1 MAAQA
6 QADAA
11 GATGAADA
19 TDAPATPDR
28 MAGRMAG
35 RAPAGPVRLA
45 GHGLR
50 KSFGSV
56 IVADG
61 VSLEVR
67 GGEALGIIGPN
78 GAGKT
83 TLFHLLAGSLPAD
96 AGRVELDGADV
107 SREPPHR
114 RCRRGLA
121 RTQQIP
127 RPFGDLSVYENALVG
142 AHFGRGHA
150 APHAADRAMHALD
163 RAGLAALADR
173 PASTLGLL
181 ARKRL
186 ELARALA
193 ADPVVLLLDEV
204 AGGLTEAETGEL
216 CGVLDAI
223 RAAGVA
229 LVWVEHGVTS
239 LAGFVDR
246 LLALDRGR
254 VVAVGRPDEVLADP
268 EVQRTYLGDDAA
280 RLAEAETEADADPP
294 GEVPS

>member
-1 MAAQA
+1 MRTAP
-6 QADAA
+6 
-11 GATGAADA
+11 GAPGGA
-19 TDAPATPDR
+19 
-28 MAGRMAG
+28 
-35 RAPAGPVRLA
+35 VRLA
-45 GHGLR
+45 AHGLR
-50 KSFGSV
+50 KSYGSV
-56 IVADG
+56 VVTDG
-61 VSLEVR
+61 VSLEAR

-83 TLFHLLAGSLPAD
+83 TLFHLLAGSVRSD
-96 AGRVELDGADV
+96 AGTVQLDGADV
-107 SREPPHR
+107 SAEAPHR

-142 AHFGRGHA
+142 AGFGRGHA
-150 APHAADRAMHALD
+150 APRAPERAMHALE
-163 RAGLAALADR
+163 RAGIAELADQ
-173 PASTLGLL
+173 PGGSLGLV

-204 AGGLTEAETGEL
+204 AGGLTEDETGEL
-216 CGVLDAI
+216 CRVLDDI

-229 LVWVEHGVTS
+229 LVWVEHAVTS

-268 EVQRTYLGDDAA
+268 HVQRTYFGEGDGV
-280 RLAEAETEADADPP
+280 ADA
-294 GEVPS
+294 

>member
-1 MAAQA
+1 MAGTPATDPA
-6 QADAA
+6 AAA
-11 GATGAADA
+11 GPDP
-19 TDAPATPDR
+19 TDAPAGR
-28 MAGRMAG
+28 HRAGPGTGAG
-35 RAPAGPVRLA
+35 RAPVGPVRLA
-45 GHGLR
+45 AHGLR
-50 KSFGSV
+50 KSVGSV
-56 IVADG
+56 VVTDG
-61 VSLEVR
+61 VSLEAR

-127 RPFGDLSVYENALVG
+127 RPFGDLTVYENALVG
-142 AHFGRGHA
+142 AHFGRSHA
-150 APHAADRAMHALD
+150 APHAADRAMHALAG
-163 RAGLAALADR
+163 AGLAELAER

-181 ARKRL
+181 GRKRL

-193 ADPVVLLLDEV
+193 ADPVVLLLDEG

-216 CGVLDAI
+216 CAVLDAI

-280 RLAEAETEADADPP
+280 RPAETEAETAPP
-294 GEVPS
+294 GEVTA

>member
-1 MAAQA
+1 LNVSG
-6 QADAA
+6 DL
-11 GATGAADA
+11 
-19 TDAPATPDR
+19 
-28 MAGRMAG
+28 
-35 RAPAGPVRLA
+35 RLTA
-45 GHGLR
+45 RGLC
-50 KSFGSV
+50 KSFGSLV
-56 IVADG
+56 VTDG
-61 VSLEVR
+61 ISFEAR

-83 TLFHLLAGSLPAD
+83 TLFHLLGGSLAPDAGS
-96 AGRVELDGADV
+96 VFLDGVDV
-107 SREPPHR
+107 SREPPQR

-121 RTQQIP
+121 RTHQIP

-150 APHAADRAMHALD
+150 APRAHERAMQALA
-163 RAGLAALADR
+163 RAGIAELADR
-173 PASTLGLL
+173 PGHTLGLL

-193 ADPVVLLLDEV
+193 AEPVVLLLDEV
-204 AGGLTEAETGEL
+204 AGGLTEAETAEL
-216 CGVLDAI
+216 CTVLGEI
-223 RAAGVA
+223 RRAGVA

-268 EVQRTYLGDDAA
+268 AVQLTYFGN
-280 RLAEAETEADADPP
+280 EAGPEAGPEADP
-294 GEVPS
+294 

>member
-1 MAAQA
+1 MAGTTATDPAATQA
-6 QADAA
+6 PDPAA
-11 GATGAADA
+11 GRHRTGAG
-19 TDAPATPDR
+19 T
-28 MAGRMAG
+28 GAG

-45 GHGLR
+45 ARDLR

-56 IVADG
+56 VVTDG

-142 AHFGRGHA
+142 AHFGRSHA
-150 APHAADRAMHALD
+150 MPHAADRAMHALR
-163 RAGLAALADR
+163 RAGLADLAGR

-204 AGGLTEAETGEL
+204 AGGLTETETGEL
-216 CGVLDAI
+216 CTVLDAI

-254 VVAVGRPDEVLADP
+254 VVVVGRPDEVLADP

-280 RLAEAETEADADPP
+280 RLTGPVAERGAESDPP
-294 GEVPS
+294 GEVGP